1 MTHTSVGVDWS
12 LEILKLRSSNSV
24 RSSMFIAT
32 EKAEHELRQEFHVMT
47 ADDDISLLTE

>member
-1 MTHTSVGVDWS
+1 MTHTFVGVDWS

-32 EKAEHELRQEFHVMT
+32 ETGEHELRQEFHVLA
-47 ADDDISLLTE
+47 ADDEISLLTE